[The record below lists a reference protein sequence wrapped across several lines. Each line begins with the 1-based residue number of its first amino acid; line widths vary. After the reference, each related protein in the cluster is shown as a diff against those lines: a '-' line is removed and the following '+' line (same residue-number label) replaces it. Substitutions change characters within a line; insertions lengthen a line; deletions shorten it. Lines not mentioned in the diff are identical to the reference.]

1 MAKNQENLEAVEAP
15 KVEIIR
21 GRMPVAIV
29 ALIRF
34 GEEETSTSACAAK
47 YRTTVGKVD
56 DIRKGR
62 NFGYVDSDFV
72 PTQEQA
78 DAALAYI
85 DQLEDADSIVEALA
99 GLGITEDGSEF
110 EAKRSSMRKSTKKEV
125 AEDDVEV
132 EASDDDLEDL
142 TE

>member
-1 MAKNQENLEAVEAP
+1 MAKNQENLEAVETP

-34 GEEETSTSACAAK
+34 NEEETSTSACAAK

-62 NFGYVDSDFV
+62 NFGYVDGDFV

-85 DQLEDADSIVEALA
+85 DQLEDAESIVEALA
-99 GLGITEDGSEF
+99 GMGITEDGSEF
-110 EAKRSSMRKSTKKEV
+110 EAKRSSMRKSTKKVV